1 MKING
6 IFQACGK
13 IINLIKE
20 NMMCKYEVTLECVIV
35 QEQKENKNSSRR
47 PSQHPCIFSKIFYK
61 KMFQIFWQNLM
72 FASFSLIPL
81 KNVLFIFLM
90 FPLQQVNFQVS
101 QNVEVHIIQVLTFIN
116 YPNQFSASKHSPK
129 IYTQIYKMP
138 VFKIFVYKPLL
149 VKIVV

>member
-35 QEQKENKNSSRR
+35 QEQKENKNSITASLY
-47 PSQHPCIFSKIFYK
+47 IFKNFLQK
-61 KMFQIFWQNLM
+61 NVLDFLAKFNM